1 MNGSRQEEK
10 KSYKEAGCVMRD
22 PEVVLEYICRF
33 TDTYRQCTME
43 GTGIEER
50 EIRCLEVML
59 PYTLE
64 APQPEDLFAGRL
76 YYPEVGVSPEPLGGR
91 GVCFNY
97 DVPSFDA
104 LEQAFTGEK
113 LARVKEIRA
122 FWEQENTRHKI
133 RQAFPQDIAET
144 LPWDDDYYKVPDV
157 AFPLY
162 RTVGIYI
169 DYDKLLSLGIGGL
182 KRLALARR
190 DRALREGDEKAV
202 RLMEAMAKAMDLF
215 TQACLRY
222 AKQFAALGREDCAQV
237 LRAVAE
243 NPPATFREAAQLS
256 FLYTRVCGSL
266 NHGRMDVYLGD
277 FYAADLSAGR
287 ITPEEGLAVMQGI
300 FRLIAARQSV
310 FHGRVIV
317 GGMGRRNEENAD
329 QVALLAIEACRT
341 VLEPEPQFTLRFYQG
356 QNPLLMEKALD
367 CIGEGR
373 TYPILYNDDV
383 NVPAVEKAFCLP
395 REEAVDYLPLGCGE
409 YVIDHKSF
417 GSPNGIINL
426 LKALEV
432 TMRNGWDIISQ
443 KDMGL
448 KLGRFEDFSSFE
460 DFYSAYKK
468 QLAHYV
474 DALARQEVIEYQV
487 VARQTP
493 FLYMSMLYDDCVE
506 RGRAI
511 FDGGIRY
518 LGGTLETYGNVNTA
532 NSLLAIKKCVFEEKR
547 IGQDTLMKALDND
560 FRGYEE
566 VQKLL
571 LDAPKYGNDDDEA
584 DAMAVDL
591 HEYLCTLV
599 RDQKEKT
606 SLHSYLVV
614 IINNK
619 ANTQVGQFT
628 GASADGRNSG
638 VFLAN
643 ANAPMGGTD
652 KKGVTAL
659 LNSMVK
665 LTPDLHAGAVQN
677 MKFSKEFF
685 NGKRPLAAAL
695 LRAYFQNGGT
705 QAMITVLGRGDLENA
720 VAHPEQ
726 YRSLMV
732 RVGGFSARFVDLT
745 SDVQQEIMS
754 RTLY

>member
-1 MNGSRQEEK
+1 MSEKKEEK
-10 KSYKEAGCVMRD
+10 KSYKEAGCVMRE
-22 PEVVLEYICRF
+22 PEIVLNYITRF
-33 TDTYRQCTME
+33 TDTYRACVRE
-43 GTGIEER
+43 GVGREER
-50 EIRCLEVML
+50 EVRCLEVML

-64 APQPEDLFAGRL
+64 KPQPGDLFAGRL

-104 LEQAFTGEK
+104 LEEAFTGEK
-113 LARVKEIRA
+113 LERVREIRA
-122 FWEQENTRHKI
+122 FWEKENTRHKI
-133 RQAFPQDIAET
+133 REAFPPDIAAT

-169 DYDKLLSLGIGGL
+169 DYDKLLSLGIGGM
-182 KRLALARR
+182 KREALARR
-190 DRALREGDEKAV
+190 DRALRENDEKAV
-202 RLMEAMAKAMDLF
+202 RLTEAMAKALDLF
-215 TQACLRY
+215 TEACLRY
-222 AKQFAALGREDCAQV
+222 AEQFDALGRADCAAV
-237 LRAVAE
+237 LRAVSVD
-243 NPPATFREAAQLS
+243 PPVTFREAAQLS

-277 FYAADLSAGR
+277 FYAADLAAGR
-287 ITPEEGLAVMQGI
+287 TTPEQALEVMQGI
-300 FRLIAARQSV
+300 FRMIAARQSV

-329 QVALLAIEACRT
+329 RVALLAIEACRT
-341 VLEPEPQFTLRFYQG
+341 VLEPEPQFSLRFYEG

-383 NVPAVEKAFCLP
+383 NVPAVEKAFRLP
-395 REEAVDYLPLGCGE
+395 REEAAGYLPLGCGE

-432 TMRNGWDIISQ
+432 TMHNGWDVIGKQ
-443 KDMGL
+443 NMGL
-448 KLGRFEDFSSFE
+448 SLGRFQDFQTF
-460 DFYSAYKK
+460 DAFYQAYKE

-487 VARQTP
+487 VAEQTP
-493 FLYMSMLYDDCVE
+493 FLYMSMLYDDCME

-532 NSLLAIKKCVFEEKR
+532 NSLTAIRKCVFEEKTV
-547 IGQDTLMKALDND
+547 DAETLMQALDHN
-560 FRGYEE
+560 FEGYED

-571 LDAPKYGNDDDEA
+571 LDAPKYGNDDEEA

-591 HEYLCTLV
+591 HEYLCNLV
-599 RDQKEKT
+599 RDENKKVP
-606 SLHSYLVV
+606 LHSYLIV

-628 GASADGRNSG
+628 AASADGRRSG

-677 MKFSKEFF
+677 MKFSKDFF

-695 LRAYFQNGGT
+695 LKAYFRNGGT

-732 RVGGFSARFVDLT
+732 RVGGFSARFVDLS
-745 SDVQQEIMS
+745 SDVQEEIMS